1 MARTVKLAPSIIAA
15 DWTRLAEQLRECESA
30 GADYLHIDIMDGR
43 FVPVI
48 TIGAPIVEAIRR
60 LTDLTLDIHLM
71 IVEPEKHLQAF
82 IEAGGDII
90 NVHAEAAI
98 HLHRV
103 VHDIRSHGRRAGVC
117 LNPGTPINSVE
128 EVLPDVDQVM
138 VMAVNP
144 GWSGKKFI
152 PSAIGK
158 VASLRRLID
167 EGRYQAEIEVDGG
180 VKPENAAACV
190 AAGSDVLVAASAV
203 FNAEASIGANI
214 QRLRSAV
221 ETNAR
226 LSS

>member
-103 VHDIRSHGRRAGVC
+103 VQDIRSHGRRAGVC

-144 GWSGKKFI
+144 GWSGQKFI

-226 LSS
+226 LPS

>member
-103 VHDIRSHGRRAGVC
+103 VQDIRSHGRRAGVC

-144 GWSGKKFI
+144 GWSGQKFI

-214 QRLRSAV
+214 RRLRSAV

-226 LSS
+226 LPS

>member
-103 VHDIRSHGRRAGVC
+103 VQDIRSHGRRAGVC

-144 GWSGKKFI
+144 GWSGQKFI

-190 AAGSDVLVAASAV
+190 AAGSDVLLAASAV

-214 QRLRSAV
+214 RRLRSAV

-226 LSS
+226 LPS

>member
-144 GWSGKKFI
+144 GWSGQKFI